1 MNHHIRILTL
11 LLALVLSPQA
21 RAQHADTLYEVR
33 RQVVYDTIKVRD
45 TVRIHDTLYLADYIH
60 NRELEELFYKLKGSD
75 AASAPDSLRK
85 MWEQTVTFLEK
96 CVLMDETTNSATMDS
111 IRKYGVAGLLI
122 LGLNA
127 LTTAQTDSTL
137 TSHHDNNPHTN
148 IAPTEH
154 PFDGFHFGY
163 TLQLDVM
170 HPITTQNLTTQ
181 ELGRKYP
188 LPSFHA
194 GLEFSYNFAD
204 YFGVSAALNYGTLGG
219 VNLKKY
225 GFSLPLKFEFHYP
238 VTPKILLT
246 VSAGARLRLP
256 IQTFITGFNCEYGMH
271 KDVIGSHTLLP
282 SQLERLVADADKNM
296 PYADILLDMGLYYQ
310 LPNEDFLRFTT
321 GINMATEE
329 QENGLWFDIS
339 SPDNSPTPHLFYSHI
354 NHFLYFQ
361 MAYIHSFSK
370 KRVIMQARPH
380 WSTDEGMKYRHELRI
395 EVGDPFG
402 SLLWMKVANKQKY
415 PQDAVGRAFAASPRI
430 GINYHYRL
438 SKWFWAGLSIDYT
451 YAKDHTDYAYWEY
464 IQERRHFIT
473 IMPELRFSYLN
484 RPHVTLYSGLAAGI
498 TTAPGYHMRSWVEET
513 VNNTKTFPSF
523 QITALGIR
531 AGRDHLFGTFE
542 AGFGFKGFASLG
554 IGYAF

>member
-21 RAQHADTLYEVR
+21 RAQHTDTLYEVR

-75 AASAPDSLRK
+75 AAPDSLRK

-96 CVLMDETTNSATMDS
+96 RVLMDETTNSATMDS

-329 QENGLWFDIS
+329 QEKGLWFDIS
-339 SPDNSPTPHLFYSHI
+339 SPDNSPTPHRFYSHI
-354 NHFLYFQ
+354 NHFLYLQ

-370 KRVIMQARPH
+370 KRLVMRARPH
-380 WSTDEGMKYRHELRI
+380 WSTDEGMKLRHEARL

-402 SLLWMKVANKQKY
+402 AIFWMRLNKRQY
-415 PQDAVGRAFAASPRI
+415 HTQDAVAHAFTASPTI
-430 GINYHYRL
+430 SLNYHYRL
-438 SKWFWAGLSIDYT
+438 TRWLWAGLMVNYAYAKQLTDYT
-451 YAKDHTDYAYWEY
+451 YWDQIVEN
-464 IQERRHFIT
+464 RHFIT

-484 RPHVTLYSGLAAGI
+484 RPHVTLYSALAAGI
-498 TTAPGYHMRSWVEET
+498 TTSVGGQYGIMTNYKKLPI
-513 VNNTKTFPSF
+513 TFSSF
-523 QITALGIR
+523 QFTALGIR

-542 AGFGFKGFASLG
+542 AGIGIKGFASLG

>member
-1 MNHHIRILTL
+1 
-11 LLALVLSPQA
+11 
-21 RAQHADTLYEVR
+21 
-33 RQVVYDTIKVRD
+33 
-45 TVRIHDTLYLADYIH
+45 
-60 NRELEELFYKLKGSD
+60 
-75 AASAPDSLRK
+75 
-85 MWEQTVTFLEK
+85 
-96 CVLMDETTNSATMDS
+96 
-111 IRKYGVAGLLI
+111 
-122 LGLNA
+122 
-127 LTTAQTDSTL
+127 
-137 TSHHDNNPHTN
+137 
-148 IAPTEH
+148 
-154 PFDGFHFGY
+154 
-163 TLQLDVM
+163 M

-339 SPDNSPTPHLFYSHI
+339 SPDNSPTPHRFYSHI
-354 NHFLYFQ
+354 NHFLYLQ

-370 KRVIMQARPH
+370 KRVVMQARPH
-380 WSTDEGMKYRHELRI
+380 WSTDEGMKLRHEARL

-402 SLLWMKVANKQKY
+402 AIFWMRLNKRQY
-415 PQDAVGRAFAASPRI
+415 YTQDAIAHAYTASPTI
-430 GINYHYRL
+430 SLNYHYRL
-438 SKWFWAGLSIDYT
+438 TKWFWAGLMVNYAYAKQLSDYT
-451 YAKDHTDYAYWEY
+451 YWDQ
-464 IQERRHFIT
+464 IVGNRHFIT

-484 RPHVTLYSGLAAGI
+484 RPHVTLYSALAAGI
-498 TTAPGYHMRSWVEET
+498 TTSAGGHYGFMSNYQKLPI
-513 VNNTKTFPSF
+513 TFSSF
-523 QITALGIR
+523 QFTALGIR

-542 AGFGFKGFASLG
+542 AGIGIKGFASLG

>member
-11 LLALVLSPQA
+11 LLALVLSLQA

-33 RQVVYDTIKVRD
+33 RQVVYDTVMVRD
-45 TVRIHDTLYLADYIH
+45 TVRIHDTLYLSDYIH

-75 AASAPDSLRK
+75 AASAPDSLRQLWK
-85 MWEQTVTFLEK
+85 QTVTFLEK
-96 CVLMDETTNSATMDS
+96 RVLMDEPTNSATMDS

-137 TSHHDNNPHTN
+137 TSHHDNNPHTTT
-148 IAPTEH
+148 APVDH

-339 SPDNSPTPHLFYSHI
+339 SPDNSPTPHRFYSHI
-354 NHFLYFQ
+354 NHFLYLQ

-370 KRVIMQARPH
+370 KRVVMQARPH
-380 WSTDEGMKYRHELRI
+380 WSTDEGMKLRHEARL

-402 SLLWMKVANKQKY
+402 AIFWMRLNKRQY
-415 PQDAVGRAFAASPRI
+415 YTQDAIAHAYTASPTI
-430 GINYHYRL
+430 SLNYHYRL
-438 SKWFWAGLSIDYT
+438 TKWFWAGLMVNYAYAKQLSDYT
-451 YAKDHTDYAYWEY
+451 YWDQ
-464 IQERRHFIT
+464 IVGNRHFIT

-484 RPHVTLYSGLAAGI
+484 RPHVTLYSALAAGI
-498 TTAPGYHMRSWVEET
+498 TTSVGGHYGFMSNYQKLPI
-513 VNNTKTFPSF
+513 TFPSF
-523 QITALGIR
+523 QFTALGIR

-542 AGFGFKGFASLG
+542 AGIGIKGFASLG

>member
-1 MNHHIRILTL
+1 MNHHIRILAL
-11 LLALVLSPQA
+11 LLVLVLALQA
-21 RAQHADTLYEVR
+21 RAQHTDTLYEVR

-75 AASAPDSLRK
+75 AASAPNSLRK

-111 IRKYGVAGLLI
+111 IRKFGVAGLLI

-137 TSHHDNNPHTN
+137 TSHYDNNPHTTL
-148 IAPTEH
+148 APTEH

-271 KDVIGSHTLLP
+271 KDVIGSPTLLP

-296 PYADILLDMGLYYQ
+296 PYADILLDMGFYYQ
-310 LPNEDFLRFTT
+310 LSNEDFLRFTT

-339 SPDNSPTPHLFYSHI
+339 SPDNSPTPHRFYSHI
-354 NHFLYFQ
+354 NHFLYLQ

-370 KRVIMQARPH
+370 KRLVMRARPH
-380 WSTDEGMKYRHELRI
+380 WSTDEGMKLRHEARL

-402 SLLWMKVANKQKY
+402 AIFWMRLNKRQY
-415 PQDAVGRAFAASPRI
+415 HTQDAVAHAFTASPTI
-430 GINYHYRL
+430 SLNYHYRL
-438 SKWFWAGLSIDYT
+438 TRWLWAGLMVNYAYTKQLTDYT
-451 YAKDHTDYAYWEY
+451 YWDQIVEN
-464 IQERRHFIT
+464 RHFIT

-484 RPHVTLYSGLAAGI
+484 RPHVTLYSALAAGI
-498 TTAPGYHMRSWVEET
+498 TTSVGGQYGIMTNYKKLPI
-513 VNNTKTFPSF
+513 TFSSF
-523 QITALGIR
+523 QFTALGIR

-542 AGFGFKGFASLG
+542 AGIGIKGFASLG

>member
-1 MNHHIRILTL
+1 MNQHIRILTL
-11 LLALVLSPQA
+11 LLALVLSLQA

-33 RQVVYDTIKVRD
+33 RQVVYDTVMVRD
-45 TVRIHDTLYLADYIH
+45 TVRIHDTLYLSDYIH

-75 AASAPDSLRK
+75 AASAPDSLRQL
-85 MWEQTVTFLEK
+85 WEQTVTFLEK
-96 CVLMDETTNSATMDS
+96 RVLMDEPTNSATMDS

-137 TSHHDNNPHTN
+137 TPNKDNNPHTTA
-148 IAPTEH
+148 APVDH
-154 PFDGFHFGY
+154 PFDGFHLGY

-339 SPDNSPTPHLFYSHI
+339 SPDNSPTPHRFYSHI
-354 NHFLYFQ
+354 NHFLYLQ

-370 KRVIMQARPH
+370 KRVVMQARPH
-380 WSTDEGMKYRHELRI
+380 WSTDEGMKLRHEARL

-402 SLLWMKVANKQKY
+402 AIFWMRLNKRQY
-415 PQDAVGRAFAASPRI
+415 YTQDAIAHAYTASPTI
-430 GINYHYRL
+430 SLNYHYRL
-438 SKWFWAGLSIDYT
+438 TKWFWAGLMVNYAYAKQLSDYT
-451 YAKDHTDYAYWEY
+451 YWDQ
-464 IQERRHFIT
+464 IVGNRHFIT

-484 RPHVTLYSGLAAGI
+484 RPHVTLYSALAAGI
-498 TTAPGYHMRSWVEET
+498 TTSAGGHYGFMSNYQKLPI
-513 VNNTKTFPSF
+513 TFSSF
-523 QITALGIR
+523 QFTALGIR

-542 AGFGFKGFASLG
+542 AGIGIKGFASLG

>member
-329 QENGLWFDIS
+329 QEKGLWFDIS
-339 SPDNSPTPHLFYSHI
+339 SPDNSPTPHRFYSHI
-354 NHFLYFQ
+354 NHFLYLQ

-370 KRVIMQARPH
+370 KRLVMRARPH
-380 WSTDEGMKYRHELRI
+380 WSTDEGMKLRHEARL

-402 SLLWMKVANKQKY
+402 AIFWMRLNKRQY
-415 PQDAVGRAFAASPRI
+415 HTQDAVAHAFTASPTI
-430 GINYHYRL
+430 SLNYHYRL
-438 SKWFWAGLSIDYT
+438 TRWLWAGLMVNYAYAKQLADYT
-451 YAKDHTDYAYWEY
+451 YWDQIVEN
-464 IQERRHFIT
+464 RHFIT

-484 RPHVTLYSGLAAGI
+484 RPHVTLYSALAAGI
-498 TTAPGYHMRSWVEET
+498 TTSVGGQYGIMTNYKKIPI
-513 VNNTKTFPSF
+513 TFSSF
-523 QITALGIR
+523 QFTALGIR

-542 AGFGFKGFASLG
+542 AGIGIKGFASLG

>member
-1 MNHHIRILTL
+1 MNQHIRILTL
-11 LLALVLSPQA
+11 LLALVLSLQA
-21 RAQHADTLYEVR
+21 RAQHTDTLYEVR
-33 RQVVYDTIKVRD
+33 RQVVYDTIRMRD
-45 TVRIHDTLYLADYIH
+45 TVRIHDTLYLSDYIH

-75 AASAPDSLRK
+75 AASAPDSLRQL
-85 MWEQTVTFLEK
+85 WEQTVTFLEK
-96 CVLMDETTNSATMDS
+96 RVLMDEPTNSATMDS

-127 LTTAQTDSTL
+127 LSTAQTDSTL
-137 TSHHDNNPHTN
+137 TSRHDNNPHTTT
-148 IAPTEH
+148 APVDH

-339 SPDNSPTPHLFYSHI
+339 SPDNSPTPHRFYSHI
-354 NHFLYFQ
+354 NHFLYLQ

-370 KRVIMQARPH
+370 KRVVMQARPH
-380 WSTDEGMKYRHELRI
+380 WSTDEGMKLRHEARL

-402 SLLWMKVANKQKY
+402 AIFWMRLNKRQY
-415 PQDAVGRAFAASPRI
+415 YTQDAIAHAYTASPTI
-430 GINYHYRL
+430 SLNYHYRL
-438 SKWFWAGLSIDYT
+438 TKWFWAGLMVNYAYAKQLSDYT
-451 YAKDHTDYAYWEY
+451 YWDQ
-464 IQERRHFIT
+464 IVGNRHFIT

-484 RPHVTLYSGLAAGI
+484 RPHVTLYSALAAGI
-498 TTAPGYHMRSWVEET
+498 TTSAGGHYGFMSNYQKLPI
-513 VNNTKTFPSF
+513 TFSSF
-523 QITALGIR
+523 QFTALGIR

-542 AGFGFKGFASLG
+542 AGIGIKGFASLG

>member
-75 AASAPDSLRK
+75 AAPDSLRK

-96 CVLMDETTNSATMDS
+96 RVLMDETTNSATMDS

-137 TSHHDNNPHTN
+137 TSHYDNNQRTN
-148 IAPTEH
+148 LAPTEH

-329 QENGLWFDIS
+329 QEKGLWFDIS
-339 SPDNSPTPHLFYSHI
+339 SPDNSPTPHRFYSHI
-354 NHFLYFQ
+354 NHFLYLQ

-370 KRVIMQARPH
+370 KRLVMRARPH
-380 WSTDEGMKYRHELRI
+380 WSTDEGMKLRHEARL

-402 SLLWMKVANKQKY
+402 AIFWMRLNKRQY
-415 PQDAVGRAFAASPRI
+415 HTQDAVAHAFTASPTI
-430 GINYHYRL
+430 SLNYHYRL
-438 SKWFWAGLSIDYT
+438 TRWLWAGLMVNYAYAKQLADYT
-451 YAKDHTDYAYWEY
+451 YWDQIVEN
-464 IQERRHFIT
+464 RHFIT

-484 RPHVTLYSGLAAGI
+484 RPHVTLYSALAAGI
-498 TTAPGYHMRSWVEET
+498 TTSVGGQYGIMTNYKKLPI
-513 VNNTKTFPSF
+513 TFSSF
-523 QITALGIR
+523 QFTALGIR

-542 AGFGFKGFASLG
+542 AGIGIKGFASLG

>member
-11 LLALVLSPQA
+11 LLALVLSLQA

-33 RQVVYDTIKVRD
+33 RQVVYDTVMVRD
-45 TVRIHDTLYLADYIH
+45 TVRIHDTLYLSDYIH

-75 AASAPDSLRK
+75 AASAPDSLRQLWK
-85 MWEQTVTFLEK
+85 QTVTFLEK
-96 CVLMDETTNSATMDS
+96 RVLMDEPTNSATMDS

-137 TSHHDNNPHTN
+137 TPNKDNNPHTTA
-148 IAPTEH
+148 APVDH

-339 SPDNSPTPHLFYSHI
+339 SPDNSPTPHRFYSHI
-354 NHFLYFQ
+354 NHFLYLQ

-370 KRVIMQARPH
+370 KRVVMQARPH
-380 WSTDEGMKYRHELRI
+380 WSTDEGMKLRHEARL

-402 SLLWMKVANKQKY
+402 AIFWMRLNKRQY
-415 PQDAVGRAFAASPRI
+415 YTQDAIAHAYTASPTI
-430 GINYHYRL
+430 SLNYHYRL
-438 SKWFWAGLSIDYT
+438 TKWFWAGLMVNYAYAKQLSDYT
-451 YAKDHTDYAYWEY
+451 YWDQ
-464 IQERRHFIT
+464 IVGNRHFIT

-484 RPHVTLYSGLAAGI
+484 RPHVTLYSALAAGI
-498 TTAPGYHMRSWVEET
+498 TTSAGGHYGFMSNYQKLPI
-513 VNNTKTFPSF
+513 TFSSF
-523 QITALGIR
+523 QFTALGIR

-542 AGFGFKGFASLG
+542 AGIGIKGFASLG

>member
-11 LLALVLSPQA
+11 LLALVLSLQA

-33 RQVVYDTIKVRD
+33 RQVVYDTVMVRD
-45 TVRIHDTLYLADYIH
+45 TVRIHDTLYLSDYIH

-75 AASAPDSLRK
+75 AASAPDSLRQL
-85 MWEQTVTFLEK
+85 WEQTVTFLEK
-96 CVLMDETTNSATMDS
+96 RVLMDEPTNSATMDS

-137 TSHHDNNPHTN
+137 TPNKDNNPHTTT
-148 IAPTEH
+148 APVDH

-339 SPDNSPTPHLFYSHI
+339 SPDNSPTPHRFYSHI
-354 NHFLYFQ
+354 NHFLYLQ

-370 KRVIMQARPH
+370 KRVVMQARPH
-380 WSTDEGMKYRHELRI
+380 WSTDEGMKLRHEARL

-402 SLLWMKVANKQKY
+402 AIFWMRLNKRQY
-415 PQDAVGRAFAASPRI
+415 YTQDAIAHAYTASPTI
-430 GINYHYRL
+430 SLNYHYRL
-438 SKWFWAGLSIDYT
+438 TKWFWAGLMVNYAYAKQLSDYT
-451 YAKDHTDYAYWEY
+451 YWDQ
-464 IQERRHFIT
+464 IVGNRHFIT

-484 RPHVTLYSGLAAGI
+484 RPHVTLYSALAAGI
-498 TTAPGYHMRSWVEET
+498 TTSVGGHYGFMSNYQKLPI
-513 VNNTKTFPSF
+513 TFSSF
-523 QITALGIR
+523 QFTALGIR

-542 AGFGFKGFASLG
+542 AGIGIKGFASLG